1 MGMKGV
7 RRSFS
12 PVSILS
18 LGTTVPLDFAPPL
31 RQNPHCLEDGGRLI
45 VTELEQKTKTSSF
58 RVALREKFHLNSA
71 HPDLHKWIY
80 VLCVPSVVVVVNAVL
95 YYLVHGEEARWPAFR
110 GYAWAADTFAAPWI
124 SLIAN
129 IAGTVL
135 FVLFVRHK
143 RVRTSTKVATAVV
156 LSGAW
161 LFTLI
166 AFLVVE

>member
-1 MGMKGV
+1 MTDPDQKV
-7 RRSFS
+7 
-12 PVSILS
+12 
-18 LGTTVPLDFAPPL
+18 
-31 RQNPHCLEDGGRLI
+31 
-45 VTELEQKTKTSSF
+45 LEQKTGQFSTS
-58 RVALREKFHLNSA
+58 VGLRDKFHLNSA

-80 VLCVPSVVVVVNAVL
+80 VLCLPSVVVASNALV
-95 YYLVHGEEARWPAFR
+95 YYIVHREAARWPAFS
-110 GYAWAADTFAAPWI
+110 GAAWAADTYAAPWI

-135 FVLFVRHK
+135 FVVFVRHK
-143 RVRTSTKVATAVV
+143 RVRSSTKIATAAI